1 MLKLQVKINLNNKN
15 MKLLKSIFFI
25 SLTVLSLTFLSCE
38 DDNSG
43 ESSVS
48 SYVGLENYQTVEIA
62 DGQTVTVEGRVI
74 ASNTSNTDRTFELV
88 VDPSTTHGAANYSL
102 PATVTIPAG
111 STEGFYDVTIVGNSL
126 VDGNKIVVTLAPTEG
141 VNQATTYGTFSNG
154 VLTGVGTAKSTF
166 NLYRPC
172 ANTRAR
178 LSITFDRY
186 PEETAWELYDSSLN
200 LIDSGGFDAAGDI
213 TGYAVLGFPDR
224 STFSVVKC
232 LVPGTY
238 TFVIYDLYADG
249 LNDGSSTEGF
259 YTFNNMNNGAIL
271 AEGKGNFGAFSEHQ
285 FVIE

>member
-1 MLKLQVKINLNNKN
+1 

-25 SLTVLSLTFLSCE
+25 SLTLLSLTFLSCE

-62 DGQTVTVEGRVI
+62 DGQTITVEGRVI

-200 LIDSGGFDAAGDI
+200 LIDSGGFESPGVI
-213 TGYAVLGFPDR
+213 NGNPGTGYAALFADR
-224 STFSVVKC
+224 ATFSVVKC

-238 TFVIYDLYADG
+238 TFVIYDLFGDG
-249 LNDGSSTEGF
+249 MNDGSSTEGF

-271 AEGKGNFGAFSEHQ
+271 AEGKGNFGSFKEHE
-285 FVIE
+285 FVIQ